1 MEIVMQILT
10 VPVGALA
17 TNCYIVSR
25 SDDAS
30 AVVIDP
36 GADSNRILSV
46 LRDHTL
52 TLEAVLLTHGHFDH
66 FEALDELIAATGCD
80 FYISKADSLMIRDG
94 AKNFSISFL
103 GKDISTSS
111 LPKKTVADCDTLSL
125 AGLEISVIETPGHS
139 LGSVCYR
146 IEDRLFSGDTL
157 FQCSC
162 GRVDGYGASGKM
174 MLASLS
180 KLRKIEEDL
189 IVYPGHGEP
198 TSLSYEKENNMYMKL
213 KHVID

>member
-1 MEIVMQILT
+1 MQILT

-25 SDDAS
+25 SDNAS

-36 GADSNRILSV
+36 GADSDRILSV
-46 LRDHTL
+46 LSDHSL

-66 FEALDELIAATGCD
+66 FEALDELIEATGCD
-80 FYISKADSLMIRDG
+80 FYISKPDSLMIRDG
-94 AKNFSISFL
+94 AKNFSITFF

-111 LPKKTVADCDTLSL
+111 LPKKTVADGDVLLL
-125 AGLEISVIETPGHS
+125 AGLEIFVIETPGHS

-146 IEDRLFSGDTL
+146 IGDHLFSGDTL
-157 FQCSC
+157 FQCGC
-162 GRVDGYGASGKM
+162 GRVDGYSASGKM

-180 KLRKIEEDL
+180 KLRKIEDDL
-189 IVYPGHGEP
+189 TVYPGHGEP